1 MSRSLDLTHVNEMFK
16 SDKEVNLPPDALER
30 ELQKREAMAKK
41 KAQEQTLENKVK
53 SLKRIEKKTDK
64 LIKKAKQTKNN
75 SDTTRT
81 QPQYKPPT
89 TRIQS
94 KREESLNRRETV
106 ETHVEPVTNPV
117 ATREPL
123 PRPAPSITDYHM
135 LNRNPKKV
143 MKFIMSAFSASG
155 SSEKTVFI
163 DTYELKDETG
173 LSAESIR
180 QVFIILKKNGYI
192 EVERSR
198 SNGMRMVSINDSLLQ

>member
-1 MSRSLDLTHVNEMFK
+1 MPQEDIEK
-16 SDKEVNLPPDALER
+16 ALEEVGIDPSEFR
-30 ELQKREAMAKK
+30 ANHEAKK
-41 KAQEQTLENKVK
+41 KAQEQALEKKVK
-53 SLKRIEKKTDK
+53 SLEKIEKKTDK
-64 LIKKAKQTKNN
+64 LLKKAQ
-75 SDTTRT
+75 
-81 QPQYKPPT
+81 
-89 TRIQS
+89 
-94 KREESLNRRETV
+94 KRRDTV
-106 ETHVEPVTNPV
+106 ETHVEPVKNPV
-117 ATREPL
+117 VTREPL

-163 DTYELKDETG
+163 NTYELKDETG

-198 SNGMRMVSINDSLLQ
+198 SNGMRMVTINDSLFQ